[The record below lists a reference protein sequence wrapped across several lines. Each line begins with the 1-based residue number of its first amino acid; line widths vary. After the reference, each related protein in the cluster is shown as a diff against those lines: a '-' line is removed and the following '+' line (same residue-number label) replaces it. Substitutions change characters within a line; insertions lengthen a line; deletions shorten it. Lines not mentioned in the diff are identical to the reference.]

1 VIGCCDLQVTNVKKT
16 TGETTLSDKA
26 HRSLIKA
33 ISWRVTGT
41 IDTVLV
47 SFLVTGRIKLALSIG
62 CVELFTKVGLY
73 YLHERIWNKISFG
86 RAKPKEDFVI

>member
-1 VIGCCDLQVTNVKKT
+1 M
-16 TGETTLSDKA
+16 SDKA